1 MDILKGFNW
10 GWMSYDTIEGK
21 NHKATITQEIEDSAY
36 EKYFEVEKGDIVL
49 DCGASVGPFSYSIKG
64 KKPKRIIGVEPSQT
78 EIPTLT
84 TNMKGSNFTLVP
96 YAISDQDGEKELLYI
111 FESSKQNSAVSKT
124 LVKTLKFTS
133 LLKQYDIKK
142 IDFFKTDCE
151 GGEYDIFNSENI
163 WWIKNNIKKITGEW
177 HLSTP
182 ELKAKF
188 RAFRDTYLRLFPNH
202 MVSAIN
208 GVDIKWDLWNDHFIE
223 YYTEVFIYIDNR

>member
-1 MDILKGFNW
+1 MNILKGFNW
-10 GWMSYDTIEGK
+10 GWMSDDTIEGK
-21 NHKATITQEIEDSAY
+21 NHKSIITQEIEDRAY

-64 KKPKRIIGVEPSQT
+64 KKPKRIIGVEPSQV
-78 EIPTLT
+78 EIPTLVS
-84 TNMKGSNFTLVP
+84 NMKHSNFTLAP

-111 FESSKQNSAVSKT
+111 FQPLTQDTISPKT
-124 LVKTLKFTS
+124 LVKTIKFSS
-133 LLKQYDIKK
+133 LLEQYSIDK

-151 GGEYDIFNSENI
+151 GGEYDIFNNENI
-163 WWIKNNIKKITGEW
+163 GWLKSNTKKITGEW